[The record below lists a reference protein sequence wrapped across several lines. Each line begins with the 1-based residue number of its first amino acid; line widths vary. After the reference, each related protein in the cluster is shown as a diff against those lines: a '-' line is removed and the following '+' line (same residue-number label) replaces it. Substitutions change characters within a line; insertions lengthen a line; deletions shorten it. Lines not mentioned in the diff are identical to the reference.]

1 MNRALVDHARLERL
15 ADTLMSAVHHG
26 LAAVQRLERVARLHV
41 GVVPLKQRFDVSA
54 VERLDYALER
64 LDVLL
69 RHRLT
74 QYLADATQKSP
85 QADAGE
91 DAMVN
96 RADGG
101 GHLGAPNQSSSWAI
115 RWCWRACHPRLGGS
129 SREGT
134 GDLACQPAHNENPG
148 RRGGGKSKTRRPGPR
163 GNRGNHCPA
172 RTLSSQ
178 RRWVKAMRPLSR
190 SGSSNHSLNH
200 RRRRPSTRRPW

>member
-26 LAAVQRLERVARLHV
+26 LAAEQRLERVARLHV

-85 QADAGE
+85 
-91 DAMVN
+91 
-96 RADGG
+96 
-101 GHLGAPNQSSSWAI
+101 
-115 RWCWRACHPRLGGS
+115 
-129 SREGT
+129 
-134 GDLACQPAHNENPG
+134 
-148 RRGGGKSKTRRPGPR
+148 RPTR
-163 GNRGNHCPA
+163 GNM
-172 RTLSSQ
+172 
-178 RRWVKAMRPLSR
+178 RW
-190 SGSSNHSLNH
+190 
-200 RRRRPSTRRPW
+200 STAPTGAGT

>member
-26 LAAVQRLERVARLHV
+26 LAAEQRLERLARLHV

-101 GHLGAPNQSSSWAI
+101 GHLGAPKPTLILGDPLVLASLSSEA
-115 RWCWRACHPRLGGS
+115 
-129 SREGT
+129 
-134 GDLACQPAHNENPG
+134 
-148 RRGGGKSKTRRPGPR
+148 RGVKSG
-163 GNRGNHCPA
+163 GNRGPRVPA
-172 RTLSSQ
+172 G
-178 RRWVKAMRPLSR
+178 A
-190 SGSSNHSLNH
+190 
-200 RRRRPSTRRPW
+200 

>member
-26 LAAVQRLERVARLHV
+26 LAAELERVARLHV

-85 QADAGE
+85 RRTRGKMRWSTAPT
-91 DAMVN
+91 
-96 RADGG
+96 RAF
-101 GHLGAPNQSSSWAI
+101 
-115 RWCWRACHPRLGGS
+115 
-129 SREGT
+129 T
-134 GDLACQPAHNENPG
+134 
-148 RRGGGKSKTRRPGPR
+148 
-163 GNRGNHCPA
+163 
-172 RTLSSQ
+172 
-178 RRWVKAMRPLSR
+178 
-190 SGSSNHSLNH
+190 
-200 RRRRPSTRRPW
+200 